1 MKSRRS
7 WWCTGLLALGL
18 AFSTAAIGCGDDD
31 DPDTGGTGGGGS
43 GGTSG
48 RAGSTAGR
56 GGSGGSAGRA
66 GSSGGGATTPAAC
79 VTQTTAIF
87 KDQPG
92 ALSAACVS
100 CICDANAA
108 AILACDNN
116 AQCWPLIQCVSTKCA
131 GVPQAEQATCAG
143 NMCTANLTGA
153 GQAMPAGAVLQ
164 GSACSSK
171 CTGGDTDAGVDAGL

>member
-56 GGSGGSAGRA
+56 GGTGGSAGRA

-79 VTQTTAIF
+79 VTQTTNIM
-87 KDQPG
+87 KDQAG
-92 ALSAACVS
+92 SLSAACVS

-108 AILACDNN
+108 AIIACDNN
-116 AQCWPLIQCVSTKCA
+116 AQCWPLIQCVATKCA
-131 GVPQAEQATCAG
+131 GMEAASCAPT
-143 NMCTANLTGA
+143 MCTASLSGATQAMAA
-153 GQAMPAGAVLQ
+153 GQVLQ
-164 GSACSSK
+164 GSACASK
-171 CTGGDTDAGVDAGL
+171 CSADGGDAGVDAGF